1 MAFDVI
7 ILTLNEEVHIGRAIE
22 SVIRNAN
29 QVFVIDAGSS
39 DRTVEIA
46 ESKGAFVLSNAWTNY
61 AQQFQWALDNAPLN
75 AQWILRLDAD
85 EILDPEMSVHL
96 HSLLDGLPS
105 DIAGVTLRYKLIFM
119 NRWIRHGGRYPL
131 TLLRIFRRGQGRIEQ
146 RWMDEHIIVEGGG
159 VAHFRGGFT
168 DHNLKDLTF
177 FTEKHNKYATREA
190 VDVLNRRYGLFAHTL
205 NLSARVTSRQAV
217 IKRFVKERIYNR
229 IPFEVATLAYF
240 LYRYVIRL

>member
-85 EILDPEMSVHL
+85 
-96 HSLLDGLPS
+96 G
-105 DIAGVTLRYKLIFM
+105 T
-119 NRWIRHGGRYPL
+119 
-131 TLLRIFRRGQGRIEQ
+131 RR
-146 RWMDEHIIVEGGG
+146 
-159 VAHFRGGFT
+159 
-168 DHNLKDLTF
+168 
-177 FTEKHNKYATREA
+177 
-190 VDVLNRRYGLFAHTL
+190 
-205 NLSARVTSRQAV
+205 
-217 IKRFVKERIYNR
+217 
-229 IPFEVATLAYF
+229 
-240 LYRYVIRL
+240 